1 MGTDSSSRDRGGE
14 GNRKAYD
21 RGMTASERQIL
32 TDLRRALLHLHK
44 TLLEWE
50 RAAYERMHGR
60 VSGHE
65 LLRAILNDPQF
76 VWLRPVSEL
85 IVRIDETLEND
96 LPTEPAKAGAASD
109 VAAIIAQVRTLVVP
123 DETGTPY
130 AQRYHM
136 ALQEH
141 PDAVFAHRGV
151 TAVLKEVPPP
161 RTH

>member
-1 MGTDSSSRDRGGE
+1 
-14 GNRKAYD
+14 
-21 RGMTASERQIL
+21 MTAAERQIL

-50 RAAYERMHGR
+50 RAAFERVHGR

-76 VWLRPVSEL
+76 AWLRPVSEL
-85 IVRIDETLEND
+85 IVRIDETLESD
-96 LPTEPAKAGAASD
+96 LPAEPVRAPD
-109 VAAIIAQVRTLVVP
+109 VAAIIAQARTLVVP
-123 DETGTPY
+123 DESGTPY
-130 AQRYHM
+130 AQRYHA

-151 TAVLKEVPPP
+151 TAVLKEAPPP
-161 RTH
+161 RTPPERTH

>member
-1 MGTDSSSRDRGGE
+1 M
-14 GNRKAYD
+14 
-21 RGMTASERQIL
+21 L
-32 TDLRRALLHLHK
+32 TELRRTLLHLHK
-44 TLLEWE
+44 TLLDWE
-50 RAAYERMHGR
+50 RTAYERLHGR

-65 LLRAILNDPQF
+65 LLHAILNDPQF

-96 LPTEPAKAGAASD
+96 LSSETSGQGSPAD
-109 VAAIIAQVRTLVVP
+109 VSAIISQARTLVVP
-123 DETGTPY
+123 DEAGNRY
-130 AQRYHM
+130 AQRYHT

-151 TAVLKEVPPP
+151 RAVLKDAPEPKTPPE